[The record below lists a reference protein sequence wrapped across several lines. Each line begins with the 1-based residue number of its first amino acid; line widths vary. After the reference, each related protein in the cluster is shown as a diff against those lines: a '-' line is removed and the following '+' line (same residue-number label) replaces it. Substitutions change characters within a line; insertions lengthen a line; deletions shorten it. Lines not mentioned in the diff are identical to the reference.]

1 MSPVNY
7 LCFQL
12 FSNLSSF
19 GTDMFLTLL
28 ESYRHYLPT
37 NEYIHQLDILSNQ
50 MFWIHAPEIGVP
62 FCVCFRFLLL
72 ISCPAHSFRWHVFS
86 LHSDLIIYGLIQGCE
101 PIQISSKSPNM
112 FPRNISGIVGKEFC
126 AFWKTWFL
134 RWLKS
139 VALNLGFW
147 LCSKYLPGLYL
158 RWNSLHHFWQ
168 ID

>member
-62 FCVCFRFLLL
+62 FCVCFQFPLL
-72 ISCPAHSFRWHVFS
+72 IDYQAHNLRWHVFS
-86 LHSDLIIYGLIQGCE
+86 LHSDLIIDGLIQGCE
-101 PIQISSKSPNM
+101 PSQSTSKSPNM
-112 FPRNISGIVGKEFC
+112 FRCNISGIIGREFC
-126 AFWKTWFL
+126 VFWMT
-134 RWLKS
+134 
-139 VALNLGFW
+139 
-147 LCSKYLPGLYL
+147 
-158 RWNSLHHFWQ
+158 
-168 ID
+168 